1 MSEPEGTEEA
11 YYSAEASAAMF
22 KMLDA
27 ISDQTLPWQETKARK
42 EHVDLF
48 GEAIRPGKYY
58 FKRST
63 GPGFHVVV
71 KLSQASMNRVLYALF
86 AGNLRLQRL
95 AQYLIQEQLSKMREA
110 LNTFSPPV
118 PD

>member
-1 MSEPEGTEEA
+1 MNDPQGTEQA
-11 YYSAEASAAMF
+11 YYSARESAAMF

-27 ISDQTLPWQETKARK
+27 ISDQMLPWQETKARK

-48 GEAIRPGKYY
+48 GEAIRPGEYY

-63 GPGFHVVV
+63 GPGFHEVV
-71 KLSQASMNRVLYALF
+71 KLSPASMDRILYALF
-86 AGNLRLQRL
+86 AGNLRLQRI
-95 AQYLIQEQLSKMREA
+95 AEYLMQEQFNKMREA
-110 LNTFSPPV
+110 LNKFSPPL